1 MRLTSL
7 YLIKIVV
14 PMRIYKYALSIL
26 LLSVAL
32 AACSPSHNWREIT
45 NQEAGY
51 TATFPGRAAVVT
63 RSVNILN
70 LDVPL
75 SMQAVA
81 VEGLYYAVGYIPLQG
96 GLSGKGPELIDALA
110 LAMAHNINSDS
121 SALTNATFAG
131 VSARYLDI
139 SGVSTKGQKLKAR
152 AYFFEH
158 ADRVYEV
165 FLIGGED
172 QFNPDIVSQW
182 FSGFS
187 LSGVPHG

>member
-1 MRLTSL
+1 
-7 YLIKIVV
+7 
-14 PMRIYKYALSIL
+14 MRIYKYLLSFL
-26 LLSVAL
+26 LLCFSL
-32 AACSPSHNWREIT
+32 AACSPQHNWREVS

-63 RSVNILN
+63 RAVNILN

-96 GLSGKGPELIDALA
+96 GLAGKGAELIDALA

-121 SALTNATFAG
+121 SALTQAKYAG
-131 VSARYLDI
+131 VAAQYLDI

-158 ADRVYEV
+158 DKRVYEV
-165 FLIGGED
+165 FLIGGQD

-187 LSGVPHG
+187 LSGVPHV